1 MKITPLD
8 IQQQQFRVRFRGFD
22 MVEVDNFLDLLANEF
37 EELIKENNQL
47 REEDRR
53 KLARINELEA
63 EEKELRDL
71 LLSAKK
77 ITEEMRNNAHREGEL
92 IIEEAKARAR
102 KIIENA
108 QAQALQIEADIVN
121 LKKLRSQLEASLRAT
136 LEMHLRLLESFKEEK
151 INLQEKLR
159 EEEAENDHPR

>member
-22 MVEVDNFLDLLANEF
+22 MAEVDNFLDLLANEF

-63 EEKELRDL
+63 QERELREV

-77 ITEEMRNNAHREGEL
+77 ITEEMKNNARREGEI
-92 IIEEAKARAR
+92 IIEEAKSQAR
-102 KIIENA
+102 KIVEEA
-108 QAQALQIEADIVN
+108 QAQALKIEGEINN
-121 LKKLRSQLEASLRAT
+121 LRRLRAQFESSLRAT
-136 LEMHLRLLESFKEEK
+136 LEMHLRLLENYKEEQANILGK
-151 INLQEKLR
+151 KNE
-159 EEEAENDHPR
+159 